1 MTKNNHRNLHLSSR
15 QISSRIMMIRPG
27 HFAYNAETAVNNA
40 FQQAINDQQH
50 NVREKALAEFDE
62 AVRLL
67 RENEIEVIVFE
78 DDQNKIS
85 PDAVFPN
92 NWITTHEDGTIIT
105 YPMYSALRRNER
117 REDIIETLTS
127 QFRVDRRYSLE
138 TLEEE
143 NIYLEGT
150 GSMVLDRDKKIVYA
164 CLSPRT
170 DVTVLNKFSLLMNYH
185 TEFFHATDED
195 GVPIYH
201 TNVMMAIGVDFA
213 VVCLESIDSS
223 TRDHV
228 NRLLE
233 KSGKAV
239 VEISLQQ
246 MRRFAG
252 NMLQL
257 RTANGDPVL
266 VMSQT
271 AKESLSPEQY
281 LFLHEKTRILEINI
295 PVIEQVGGGSV
306 RCMMAEIFLPTK

>member
-1 MTKNNHRNLHLSSR
+1 
-15 QISSRIMMIRPG
+15 MIRPG

-40 FQQAINDQQH
+40 FQQVINDQQF

-150 GSMVLDRDKKIVYA
+150 GSMVLDRDKKNSV
-164 CLSPRT
+164 CLSEST
-170 DVTVLNKFSLLMNYH
+170 DRCDSAQQVFVVDELPYRVLSRY
-185 TEFFHATDED
+185 
-195 GVPIYH
+195 
-201 TNVMMAIGVDFA
+201 
-213 VVCLESIDSS
+213 
-223 TRDHV
+223 
-228 NRLLE
+228 
-233 KSGKAV
+233 
-239 VEISLQQ
+239 
-246 MRRFAG
+246 
-252 NMLQL
+252 
-257 RTANGDPVL
+257 
-266 VMSQT
+266 
-271 AKESLSPEQY
+271 
-281 LFLHEKTRILEINI
+281 
-295 PVIEQVGGGSV
+295 
-306 RCMMAEIFLPTK
+306 